1 MKSICVGIKPIM
13 SKEMRFAIFCLE
25 SYKLY
30 KKMSGKEVAKTFAEF
45 GVFEYIKEFFDVL
58 HTRGYEYVNRDIGE
72 FIKNSAK
79 MPLSQ

>member
-30 KKMSGKEVAKTFAEF
+30 KKMSGKAVAKTFAEF

-58 HTRGYEYVNRDIGE
+58 HTLGYEYVNRDIDE
-72 FIKNSAK
+72 LIEQRKK
-79 MPLSQ
+79 